1 VGGVGALDG
10 ELNGEAVGALDGELV
25 GDAVGAAVGTTGM
38 DISTARRV

>member
-1 VGGVGALDG
+1 MGGVGALDG